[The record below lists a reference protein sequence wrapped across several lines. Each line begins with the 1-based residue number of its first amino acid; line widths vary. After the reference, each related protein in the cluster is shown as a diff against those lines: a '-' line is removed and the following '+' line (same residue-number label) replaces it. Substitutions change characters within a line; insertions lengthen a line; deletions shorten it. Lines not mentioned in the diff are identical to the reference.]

1 MLRVGADMQTVH
13 ISEIGFVPGHPS
25 FYSPVLLDKADI
37 TLLMASLQKKDR
49 GYQELV
55 GEFIKGH
62 HNEEVRMIPCSFTTH
77 PLSPHILVI

>member
-1 MLRVGADMQTVH
+1 MQTVH

-37 TLLMASLQKKDR
+37 TLLMASLQKKDKS
-49 GYQELV
+49 YQELV

-62 HNEEVRMIPCSFTTH
+62 HNEEVRIFPYMHSSTP
-77 PLSPHILVI
+77 PLASTLINVGRI